1 MTCRSHQT
9 LGIRRLV
16 TGCHEKH
23 IGSIKAFEK
32 AGYVRVNNLPQELAG
47 QDNWRS
53 GIEVDHIVMV
63 NIE

>member
-1 MTCRSHQT
+1 MRNI
-9 LGIRRLV
+9 LDRL
-16 TGCHEKH
+16 KPL
-23 IGSIKAFEK
+23 EK

-53 GIEVDHIVMV
+53 EIELDHIVMV